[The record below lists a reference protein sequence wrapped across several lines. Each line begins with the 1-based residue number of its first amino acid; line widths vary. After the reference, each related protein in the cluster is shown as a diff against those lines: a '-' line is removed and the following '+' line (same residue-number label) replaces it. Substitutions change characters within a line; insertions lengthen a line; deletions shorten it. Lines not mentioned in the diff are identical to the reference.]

1 MMTEHTLAFDQA
13 ASVLPPGLRRPALA
27 LRPEWR
33 ERAEELR
40 LRAGR
45 PMTVLVDGGE
55 HPVAGTEAV
64 REEDLRTVLEIA
76 SQASA
81 HTVLERVRHGFVT
94 VRGGHRIG
102 LCGTAVVERGEVTNL
117 RWLSSMN
124 IRIARQVNGAAAEVL
139 SAVQAG
145 GRVASALILAP
156 PGAGKT
162 TLLRDLIRA
171 LSGGEGG
178 PPVRVGVADERGELA
193 AMREGLPELD
203 LGPCTDVMD
212 GCAKA
217 VGMGMLLRG
226 MSPRVLA
233 VDEITDPADAE
244 AALQA
249 VGCGVSLL
257 ATAHGGNMKDL
268 YLRNVYRP
276 LLEGGVFEKLVTI
289 TRDQTGKR
297 TVKVEDLS

>member
-1 MMTEHTLAFDQA
+1 MTECTRAFDQA
-13 ASVLPPGLRRPALA
+13 AAVLPPRLRRPALA
-27 LRPEWR
+27 LPEEWR
-33 ERAEELR
+33 ARAEELR
-40 LRAGR
+40 LRTGR

-55 HPVAGTEAV
+55 RPVAGTEAV
-64 REEDLRTVLEIA
+64 DGEDLRTVLEIA

-102 LCGTAVVERGEVTNL
+102 LCGTAVTEGGEVTNL
-117 RWLSSMN
+117 RWLSSMD
-124 IRIARQVNGAAAEVL
+124 IRVARQVTGAAAAVL
-139 SAVQAG
+139 SAIRG
-145 GRVASALILAP
+145 DGRVAGTLILAP

-171 LSGGEGG
+171 LSSGEGG
-178 PPVRVGVADERGELA
+178 APVRVGVADERGELA
-193 AMREGLPELD
+193 AMRQGVPELD

-212 GCAKA
+212 GCTKA
-217 VGMGMLLRG
+217 AGLGMLLRG
-226 MSPRVLA
+226 MNPQVLA

-249 VGCGVSLL
+249 AGCGVSLL
-257 ATAHGGNMKDL
+257 ATAHGGTVKDL

-276 LLEGGVFEKLVTI
+276 VLEGGVFEKLVTI
-289 TRDQTGKR
+289 TRDRSGKR